1 MRKRISPN
9 IILTLQICEQKNE
22 KKNSLGIEFLIFF
35 LHTTT
40 SLKLQK
46 KFLFLVRKMRKTE
59 TKIRVR
65 YGETDQMGVVYYGN
79 YAQYLEQGRT
89 EWLRE
94 LGFSYKW
101 MEENNIQL
109 PVTKLE
115 INYRLPARYDDVI
128 TVITKLQKTPT
139 AKIEFDYEIFNEK
152 NELLVTASTTLVFID
167 IKTQKIRRAPD
178 YLIEKLED

>member
-1 MRKRISPN
+1 MRKA
-9 IILTLQICEQKNE
+9 T
-22 KKNSLGIEFLIFF
+22 
-35 LHTTT
+35 
-40 SLKLQK
+40 
-46 KFLFLVRKMRKTE
+46 

-109 PVTKLE
+109 PVTKLD
-115 INYRLPARYDDVI
+115 IQYKLPARYDDVI
-128 TVITKLQKTPT
+128 TVITSLKKIPT
-139 AKIEFDYEIFNEK
+139 ATIEFYYEIFNEE
-152 NELLVTASTTLVFID
+152 NELLVTANTTLVFIE
-167 IKTQKIRRAPD
+167 TTSNKIRRAPN
-178 YLIEKLED
+178 YLLEKLTD